1 MARKRS
7 FDETAVLRAAR
18 DVFWERGYEATSL
31 ELLQAAMG
39 LSRSSLYETFGSKRA
54 LFARVLD
61 GYLLDVID
69 PRLAPLERPG
79 AGFDSLVGYF
89 DDFGR
94 YLRLAPPD
102 LAGRGCLLMNTATE
116 LAVLDDEAAA
126 VVEAY
131 RQRVTAVFLAVLV
144 QAAADGDL
152 GDPGAGGLT
161 GRRADLLTAQVI
173 GLFLTSRLSLPAAA
187 GLADAIAGEIQSWR
201 VPVPRPR

>member
-61 GYLLDVID
+61 GYLADVID

-79 AGFDSLVGYF
+79 AGFASLVGYF
-89 DDFGR
+89 NDFGR

-102 LAGRGCLLMNTATE
+102 LAGRGCLLLNTATE

-131 RQRVTAVFLAVLV
+131 RQRVAAVFLAVV
-144 QAAADGDL
+144 TQATEDGDL
-152 GDPGAGGLT
+152 GDGAT

-187 GLADAIAGEIQSWR
+187 GLADAISGEIQSWR
-201 VPVPRPR
+201 SPVIQRR